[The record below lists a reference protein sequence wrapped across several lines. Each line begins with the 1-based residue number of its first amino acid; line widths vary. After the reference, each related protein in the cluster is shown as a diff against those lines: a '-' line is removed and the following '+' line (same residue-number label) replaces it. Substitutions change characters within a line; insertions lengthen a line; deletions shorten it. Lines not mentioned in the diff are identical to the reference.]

1 MGMEFSDTDFPAFYR
16 HDDDVTRWGGPNVDN
31 SYVRAR
37 VDGRSTYRLRGNVS
51 GIHDLIISPRN
62 GDMHMGR
69 FGVSADLDSSQ
80 MDIAPD
86 GSFKL
91 TLSPEPAPEG
101 VKNWIQL
108 PPDVDHVGI
117 RQYFYDWENETPAD
131 FEIVKVG
138 NEGRAPPRVTPELV
152 AQRLDYAARWAEAV
166 IPFWNDYLREWS
178 ARVEANTLQ
187 PPIIPRG
194 GSQDIRHGGGRFDL
208 APDEALIIEFDP
220 PQARYWSYQWYT
232 DGWFESPDFANRV
245 TSLNGAQAH
254 TDSDG
259 KVRIVVAH
267 RDPGVQ
273 NWLDTEGRRQ
283 ASINYRYVW
292 TQDEPMPST
301 RVVPF
306 AEIRRHLPAD
316 TPHFDADARRE
327 QIAVRQAHVQRRFR
341 R

>member
-1 MGMEFSDTDFPAFYR
+1 M
-16 HDDDVTRWGGPNVDN
+16 
-31 SYVRAR
+31 
-37 VDGRSTYRLRGNVS
+37 
-51 GIHDLIISPRN
+51 
-62 GDMHMGR
+62 
-69 FGVSADLDSSQ
+69 
-80 MDIAPD
+80 
-86 GSFKL
+86 
-91 TLSPEPAPEG
+91 
-101 VKNWIQL
+101 
-108 PPDVDHVGI
+108 
-117 RQYFYDWENETPAD
+117 
-131 FEIVKVG
+131 
-138 NEGRAPPRVTPELV
+138 TPELV

-178 ARVEANTLQ
+178 AGVEANTLQ

-273 NWLDTEGRRQ
+273 NWLDTEGRHQ

-306 AEIRRHLPAD
+306 AEIGRHLPAD